1 MGEVAHYNHDRWPQ
15 SWIVQKCDPTPG
27 VLSYEESVRPSTQRS
42 SVSSCWS
49 EFRERLSPFRAQKL
63 SIADI
68 LPADKKIIEKEDRWQ
83 TVSQLSLK
91 WNIQALVL
99 RLKKQKVKAIEDSFF
114 KKIENIQKARENVDD
129 RACWPKKKR
138 TNYGLPRFPVRWIV

>member
-1 MGEVAHYNHDRWPQ
+1 M
-15 SWIVQKCDPTPG
+15 
-27 VLSYEESVRPSTQRS
+27 
-42 SVSSCWS
+42 
-49 EFRERLSPFRAQKL
+49 SPFRAQKL

-91 WNIQALVL
+91 WNIQAVVL

-129 RACWPKKKR
+129 RAC
-138 TNYGLPRFPVRWIV
+138 